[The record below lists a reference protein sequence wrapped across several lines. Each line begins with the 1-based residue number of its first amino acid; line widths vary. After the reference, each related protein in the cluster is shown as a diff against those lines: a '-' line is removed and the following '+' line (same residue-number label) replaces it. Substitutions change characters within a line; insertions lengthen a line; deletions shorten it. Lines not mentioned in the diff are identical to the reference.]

1 MRKLYSVLFSILF
14 TATAFAQVPTNG
26 LVGQYLFTNG
36 SLSSNYGAPYTGTQS
51 TTNVTNV
58 DDRFGAPNN
67 AKDVNPGG
75 WVSFSDVFDDITTG
89 PGAKFTY
96 SFWVYLDNFNNAYKC
111 IFAKAT
117 FESTCY
123 YAGRQYTILI
133 NPQGQ
138 VQLQAFGALTGGH
151 ARVDGNTVLS
161 VGEWHHVVISV
172 DMQTLL
178 ASLPATTGLTMY
190 VDNVLQTNTVSEI
203 VGVGISTNGMDNGN
217 APLGFG
223 TYLTVGG
230 SGTESCASSQDI
242 DGKLDDFRIYNRA
255 LGADG
260 VDSLFNEACDAA
272 VVNTQPQ
279 SQAICTGTASLT
291 CTAQTGTTSEMRWER
306 FNGTTWVDM
315 GIFSPGPTVSVGGID
330 ASLNGPWRVKLTSPC
345 GLVTYSDEAVVA
357 VGGPAFGNTQSGVY
371 QDAYLCST
379 LGSVELDANAVGVS
393 NTYQW
398 QEYINNVWTDISG
411 ATDPTYDAT
420 AAGSIRVNVTACGQ
434 TETSDAFSIIPVNG
448 HSVVVNGFTSGNG
461 SICLGQ
467 STGMIIQP
475 SLSST
480 ITWSPSGGSLAPNNI
495 LTVAPSATT
504 TYTITATSDFGSCPA
519 TTTATVTVND
529 PEPIITENNGML
541 EVTGGPFTNIQ
552 WYLSGNA
559 VGGAN
564 QSSYTPTTDGDY
576 TVSVSQNGCNATS
589 DPYAYTGVATGIE
602 DASAI
607 GLKVYPNPFNAE
619 FIIETAELTSVSV
632 MNAVGEVVLSRTVN
646 GRTSIDATHLSA
658 GIYFVREAT
667 SGAVMKL
674 VKN

>member
-1 MRKLYSVLFSILF
+1 M
-14 TATAFAQVPTNG
+14 
-26 LVGQYLFTNG
+26 VGQYLFTNG

-58 DDRFGAPNN
+58 EDRFGAPNN

-75 WVSFSDVFDDITTG
+75 WVSFGDVFDDITTG
-89 PGAKFTY
+89 SGAAFTY
-96 SFWVYLDNFNNAYKC
+96 SFWIKLDAFNNSYKC
-111 IFAKAT
+111 ILAKAT

-123 YAGRQYTILI
+123 FAGRQYAVLI

-161 VGEWHHVVISV
+161 VGEWHHVAISV
-172 DMQTLL
+172 DMPTLL
-178 ASLPATTGLTMY
+178 ASLPATNGLTMY

-203 VGVGISTNGMDNGN
+203 VGVGISTNGMDNGL

-230 SGTESCASSQDI
+230 NGIESCASSQDV
-242 DGKLDDFRIYNRA
+242 DGKLDDFRIYSRA

-260 VDSLFNEACDAA
+260 VDSLFNETCDAA
-272 VVNTQPQ
+272 VITQQPESQ
-279 SQAICTGTASLT
+279 SACSGTVSVS
-291 CTAQTGTTSEMRWER
+291 CTAQAGTVSEIRWER
-306 FNGTTWVDM
+306 FYNTIWHDM
-315 GIFSPGPTVSVGGID
+315 NVSHTGPTSTFSGID
-330 ASLNGPWRVKLTSPC
+330 ASQNGPWRAKLISPC
-345 GLVTYSDEAVVA
+345 GLVTYSDVIVTA
-357 VGGPAFGNTQSGVY
+357 VGGPAFGNTQSGFY

-379 LGSVELDANAVGVS
+379 LGSVELDANAAGIS
-393 NTYQW
+393 STYQW
-398 QEYINNVWTDISG
+398 QEYINNVWTDING

-420 AAGSIRVNVTACGQ
+420 AAGSIRVNVAACGQ

-467 STGMIIQP
+467 STGIIIQT

-480 ITWSPSGGSLAPNNI
+480 ITWSPSGGSLSPSNI
-495 LTVAPSATT
+495 LTVSPSETT

-519 TTTATVTVND
+519 TTTATITVND
-529 PEPIITENNGML
+529 PDPIISENNGML
-541 EVTGGPFTNIQ
+541 ELTGGPFTNIQ
-552 WYLSGNA
+552 WYLNGNA
-559 VGGAN
+559 LGGAN
-564 QSSYTPTTDGDY
+564 QSSYTPATDGNY

-589 DPYAYTGVATGIE
+589 DPYAYTGVPTGIE
-602 DASAI
+602 DGAAS
-607 GLKVYPNPFNAE
+607 GLKVYPNPFSSD
-619 FIIETAELTSVSV
+619 FIIETNELTTVSV
-632 MNAVGEVVLSRTVN
+632 MNAMGEVVLSRTVN
-646 GRTSIDATHLSA
+646 GRTSIDATSLSA
-658 GIYFVREAT
+658 GIYFVREET